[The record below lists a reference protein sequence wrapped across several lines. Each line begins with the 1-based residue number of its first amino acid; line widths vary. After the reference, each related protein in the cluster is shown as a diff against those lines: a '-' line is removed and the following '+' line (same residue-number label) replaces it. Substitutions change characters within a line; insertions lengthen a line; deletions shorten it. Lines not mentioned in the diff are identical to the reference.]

1 MVRARIL
8 WNAIHQSRRSKC
20 IPEKIVSSDWVQQRS
35 LARTHHYRATHTAEG
50 SSCGWYPYA
59 KPETERRRPFHFWSE
74 QYRADSRMDFLQ
86 SKSHSKSRLKH
97 RSSEI
102 YKQKRFSFCFLSF
115 PFFLLLP
122 MNFSFLLSMVWT
134 QKANSKTRIGNI
146 DRWCCTNTIEPIWS
160 NRLSWLNVFCCTCV
174 IFACIYIVPLWP
186 VTLNRTF
193 SPLL

>member
-1 MVRARIL
+1 MLFGVFAFIIIVALGIYVQRVAWSRCKKHETLDTLKKYVHWERLIHTRCMVRARIL

-86 SKSHSKSRLKH
+86 SKSHSKSRLKR

-115 PFFLLLP
+115 PFFFTFTYEFFISTV
-122 MNFSFLLSMVWT
+122 N
-134 QKANSKTRIGNI
+134 G
-146 DRWCCTNTIEPIWS
+146 
-160 NRLSWLNVFCCTCV
+160 LN
-174 IFACIYIVPLWP
+174 AK
-186 VTLNRTF
+186 
-193 SPLL
+193 SQ